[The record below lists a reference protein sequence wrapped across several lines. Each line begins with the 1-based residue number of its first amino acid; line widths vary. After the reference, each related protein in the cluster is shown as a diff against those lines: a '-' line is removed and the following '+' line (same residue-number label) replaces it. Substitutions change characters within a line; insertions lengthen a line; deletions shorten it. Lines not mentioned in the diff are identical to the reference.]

1 MSFCKDC
8 GKPHKGKKEE
18 YVEEKEVVREPFPYD
33 PAPSEDKKTNVKCS
47 ECGKLRKDMTQFRNA
62 NNLIHLIGQSGFSAF
77 MEERGPQGVAV
88 KSPLPDEMAN
98 RLKNYPSVRRA
109 YKQGAYWYFEIK

>member
-8 GKPHKGKKEE
+8 GKPHNKEE
-18 YVEEKEVVREPFPYD
+18 EIEEKEVIREPFPYD
-33 PAPSEDKKTNVKCS
+33 PAPSEDKKGYCAK
-47 ECGKLRKDMTQFRNA
+47 CGKLRKDMTQFRNA
-62 NNLIHLIGQSGFSAF
+62 NNLIHLIGQNGFSAF
-77 MEERGPQGVAV
+77 LEERGPQGVAV

-98 RLKNYPSVRRA
+98 RLKNHPSVRRA